1 MDAME
6 TLRDPGAT
14 GSHRPI
20 LGHSITGTL
29 IGAVIGCLSV
39 ATCYEAL
46 VAFGALG
53 IGPDPGQVPSGE
65 NVVVLAAVV
74 TLALGGLVL
83 LAASLSRRPTLVP
96 RRLAAF
102 VPLAAV
108 SFVVARWFSY
118 DPYYAPTLRRMSDGG
133 IVPGWWIVLLVVL
146 AAGTAWAIFRG
157 GPRAGTVLTVT
168 VMWFSAIT
176 ALASGAGH

>member
-1 MDAME
+1 M
-6 TLRDPGAT
+6 
-14 GSHRPI
+14 
-20 LGHSITGTL
+20 
-29 IGAVIGCLSV
+29 
-39 ATCYEAL
+39 
-46 VAFGALG
+46 
-53 IGPDPGQVPSGE
+53 PSGE
-65 NVVVLAAVV
+65 NVVVGAAVV
-74 TLALGGLVL
+74 TLGVGGLLL

-102 VPLAAV
+102 VPLAAA

-133 IVPGWWIVLLVVL
+133 IVPGWWIVLLVVM

-157 GPRAGTVLTVT
+157 RPRAGTVFTVT

-176 ALASGAGH
+176 ALASGGGH